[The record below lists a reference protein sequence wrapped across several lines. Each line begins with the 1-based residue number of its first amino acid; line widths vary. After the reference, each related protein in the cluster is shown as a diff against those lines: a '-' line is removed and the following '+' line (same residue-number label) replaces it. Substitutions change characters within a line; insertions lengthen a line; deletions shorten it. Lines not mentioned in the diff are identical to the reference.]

1 MERYG
6 AGQTGQRGEVGQ
18 GRRGGIEQSKVRGS
32 AGTER
37 EGRLIAD
44 C

>member
-18 GRRGGIEQSKVRGS
+18 DRTERGGIEQSKVRGER
-32 AGTER
+32 GHR
-37 EGRLIAD
+37 EGRQAD